1 MPATS
6 STIISQRISLCKY
19 NEYTRKGRVV
29 VVIKVYGTAEA
40 LHLEN
45 TIGSIAPGYEAD
57 MAVIDLAPSE
67 FASWRLQFS
76 DDIWQKL
83 FVLMTLG
90 LDNTNRATYVAGKKV
105 YDRKREQPF
114 EYDDQIK

>member
-1 MPATS
+1 
-6 STIISQRISLCKY
+6 
-19 NEYTRKGRVV
+19 
-29 VVIKVYGTAEA
+29 
-40 LHLEN
+40 
-45 TIGSIAPGYEAD
+45 